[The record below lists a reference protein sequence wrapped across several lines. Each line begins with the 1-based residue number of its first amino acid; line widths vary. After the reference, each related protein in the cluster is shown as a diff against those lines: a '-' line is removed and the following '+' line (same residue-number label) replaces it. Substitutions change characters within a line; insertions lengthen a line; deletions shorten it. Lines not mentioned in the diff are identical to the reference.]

1 MDSLISQFNKLNLS
15 NDKDI
20 ENLITILDDLR
31 LTDDSNQ
38 IINHMYHFLLALS
51 NKKPCKPNSTE
62 IEIFPYIY

>member
-15 NDKDI
+15 DDKDI

-31 LTDDSNQ
+31 LTDDSNP

-51 NKKPCKPNSTE
+51 VKGRCNIKSNK